1 MATTKLVL
9 LLTALGS
16 AVPALAQRAAVAP
29 LAPVV
34 PAVVAPKPLGIEVPT
49 KSPARPAA
57 PTADQ
62 PSRAVPFYLID
73 SRILVGASLA
83 KVNPQGIADVYVYRE
98 ADAPTKWCG
107 LATNGLI
114 AMTLKPHV
122 WLRIKT
128 KSLAA
133 IKRELKISGPVAYQL
148 ENLLLE
154 DLTLRIAT
162 ADIARLDTQQTPSGT
177 VINIHLAR
185 AKSAAY
191 PPGTIIIRG
200 VSSL

>member
-1 MATTKLVL
+1 MATPKLVL
-9 LLTALGS
+9 LLATLSS
-16 AVPALAQRAAVAP
+16 AAPALAQRAAIAL

-34 PAVVAPKPLGIEVPT
+34 PAVVALPLGIEVPT

-98 ADAPTKWCG
+98 ADAPTKWRG

-122 WLRIKT
+122 CLRIKA

-148 ENLLLE
+148 ENLPLE

-162 ADIARLDTQQTPSGT
+162 ADIARLDTQPTPSGT